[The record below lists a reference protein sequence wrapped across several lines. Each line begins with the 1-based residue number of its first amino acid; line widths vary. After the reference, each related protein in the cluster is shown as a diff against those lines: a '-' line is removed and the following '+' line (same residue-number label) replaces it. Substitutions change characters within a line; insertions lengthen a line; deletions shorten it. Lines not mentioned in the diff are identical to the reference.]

1 MEFISQIHTKEYLLS
16 HRETLFK
23 LAENSAEFALSEMA
37 ADFDILSY
45 CDLPSLSSI
54 GDKTVAHVLAK
65 HQAIWLNNPASQN
78 KQILMLSDQHGC
90 SVAHELAKFQSKW
103 ATSQLAFDIDI
114 LSLCKKSYNKE
125 DNKEEL
131 SVEGTVAQQL
141 AQSQSHWVKALGIEH
156 KAILLSPSGSD
167 CSCSLLRWIYDN
179 SRLVLLSNDFILDEE
194 IMMAPVTPDGYQL
207 ALMLTTDML
216 TTDIDGSEKGLFFS
230 NSPLAQNNDFLKLSW
245 KTGGGVAHQLASS
258 KKSNWIN
265 TPAAKSIEILSL
277 TTSNGA
283 TVAHRIVQ
291 RHKNDTPKF
300 LWDRKYADICITH
313 RLNKNKTLSHAL
325 AESCEDWCKNAPE
338 AFTKEFLTK
347 RYQKITRV
355 NGPVHDISLA
365 ECMNGIPFQERV
377 MRVIR
382 LGAAFRISSMEPLT
396 LNSARLSISCANEIL
411 ESTEQLISEENNP
424 LVKAKITL
432 AAYSTFRHFL
442 TAERQPKHEW
452 IMEIEQSNRENVWE
466 WYTQKMENAFI
477 DQVSSAPWLIDKLEL
492 MNDIE
497 MQPGEDLVI
506 KLTSERSFSQIF
518 DSATDGADVQ
528 PEQQTE
534 FKSNLF

>member
-23 LAENSAEFALSEMA
+23 LAENSAEFAFSELA
-37 ADFDILSY
+37 ADFELLSY

-65 HQAIWLNNPASQN
+65 HQAIWLKNPASQN
-78 KQILMLSDQHGC
+78 KQVLMLSDQHGC
-90 SVAHELAKFQSKW
+90 TVAHDLARFQSKW
-103 ATSQLAFDIDI
+103 ATSDLAFDIDI

-125 DNKEEL
+125 NNKEEL
-131 SVEGTVAQQL
+131 SAEGTVAQQL

-156 KAILLSPSGSD
+156 KAILLRPSGSD
-167 CSCSLLRWIYDN
+167 DSCSLLRWIYDN
-179 SRLVLLSNDFILDEE
+179 SRLVLLSDDFILDEE
-194 IMMAPVTPDGYQL
+194 IMMAPVTPEGYQL
-207 ALMLTTDML
+207 ALMLTTD
-216 TTDIDGSEKGLFFS
+216 IDGSAKGLLFS
-230 NSPLAQNNDFLKLSW
+230 NSPLAQNTDFLKLSW
-245 KTGGGVAHQLASS
+245 ENAGTVAHQLASS

-265 TPAAKSIEILSL
+265 TEAARSHEILSL

-291 RHKNDTPKF
+291 THKNNAPKF

-347 RYQKITRV
+347 RYQTINKM

-365 ECMNGIPFQERV
+365 ECMVSIPLQERV

-382 LGAAFRISSMEPLT
+382 LGAAFRISSMEPLF
-396 LNSARLSISCANEIL
+396 LSSARLSISYANEIL
-411 ESTEQLISEENNP
+411 EATEQLISEENNP

-432 AAYSTFRHFL
+432 ASYSTFRHFL

-452 IMEIEQSNRENVWE
+452 IMEIEQSNRENVWK
-466 WYTQKMENAFI
+466 WYSQKMENAFI
-477 DQVSSAPWLIDKLEL
+477 QQVSSAPWLIDKLEL